1 MASSQESHMQA
12 YDRFVRKRR
21 LENGP
26 AAFQDDWKPRDVL
39 TCRLRSCQQ
48 SPDEPRRLGNL
59 SDMQVLVDFENFR
72 KSQATWED
80 LREVANISGLKPQC
94 KRYICHL
101 ACIVLLQY
109 VAGRHSNSMRRCRST
124 KTSRLR
130 GRRFEAGWS
139 DLRHGLLLE
148 CSKLL

>member
-1 MASSQESHMQA
+1 MQA

-26 AAFQDDWKPRDVL
+26 TAFQGDWKPRDVL
-39 TCRLRSCQQ
+39 KCRLRSCQQ

-109 VAGRHSNSMRRCRST
+109 VAQMKQRRYHPKSASNIV
-124 KTSRLR
+124 TSL
-130 GRRFEAGWS
+130 ADQN
-139 DLRHGLLLE
+139 DLRVLTNQTPAQ
-148 CSKLL
+148 